1 MHPVREASS
10 LWHASQQPSHALG
23 RPRHS
28 MRSELTRGRREIWPG
43 RCTGMGNSIHAALG
57 VSDSRKPF
65 EELPFN
71 DTSQKNIPVP
81 VSLWWTTEGSWG
93 FVSKL
98 IRHQCCH

>member
-1 MHPVREASS
+1 MGANSQAMHSVGPD
-10 LWHASQQPSHALG
+10 P
-23 RPRHS
+23 

-43 RCTGMGNSIHAALG
+43 RCTGMGNSIPAALG

-71 DTSQKNIPVP
+71 DTSQKNIPGP

-98 IRHQCCH
+98 IKASVLPLVQL